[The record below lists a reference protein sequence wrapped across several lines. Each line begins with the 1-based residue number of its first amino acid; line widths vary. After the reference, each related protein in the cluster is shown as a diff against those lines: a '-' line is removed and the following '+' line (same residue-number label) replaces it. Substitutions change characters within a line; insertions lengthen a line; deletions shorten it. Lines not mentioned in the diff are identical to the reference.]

1 MRVAAIDVGTNSTRL
16 LIAEVSK
23 NSKLRVIDTDLK
35 TTRLGAGINT
45 GYLSEN
51 AIARTLGVVESFV
64 KCSKDLQAEQ
74 IVIAATSAVRDATN
88 GNIFVDRV
96 YRRTGIKLSVLPGE
110 IEAAISYR
118 GVLSGTDGSADKLV
132 VLDVGGGSTEI
143 SWQTNSNVQFA
154 SVNVGAVRMT
164 EGGHS
169 NEQIKALLQP
179 LLKQI
184 RVEDVNNLVAVG
196 GTATT
201 MAAIIQKMK
210 VYDSQKIHGFVIT
223 LAQTKQLLRQLNALT
238 IEERK
243 NIAGI
248 QPERAD
254 IIPAGV
260 RIISQMLELLGVQ
273 QFTVSEADIL
283 WGLAISALNVD
294 KKTNPLYQK

>member
-23 NSKLRVIDTDLK
+23 NGKLKVINTGLK
-35 TTRLGAGINT
+35 TTRLGEGINT
-45 GYLSEN
+45 GYLN
-51 AIARTLGVVESFV
+51 KTAITRTLEAIEFFV
-64 KCSKDLQAEQ
+64 KRSRDFQVEQ

-88 GNIFVDRV
+88 SNIFVDMV
-96 YRRTGIKLSVLPGE
+96 YCRTGIKLSVLAGE
-110 IEAAISYR
+110 VEAAMSYR
-118 GVLSGTDGSADKLV
+118 GVLSGIDGSADKLV
-132 VLDVGGGSTEI
+132 VLDIGGGSTEI
-143 SWQTNSNVQFA
+143 SWQSNGSVQFA

-164 EGGHS
+164 EGAHS
-169 NEQIKALLQP
+169 NEEINTLLQP

-184 RVEDVNNLVAVG
+184 SVADVNTLVAVG

-210 VYDSQKIHGFVIT
+210 VYDPQKIHGFVIT
-223 LAQTKQLLRQLNALT
+223 LEQTKQLLCQLNALT
-238 IEERK
+238 LEERK
-243 NIAGI
+243 SIPGI

-260 RIISQMLELLGVQ
+260 RIVCQMLELLDVQ

-294 KKTNPLYQK
+294 KKIDTIY